1 MKFALTLSA
10 MAASTAVTALYI
22 PEPRPVNV
30 EERLYTVELA
40 PGETK
45 LVTEDQKWELLAQG
59 KHFIDITDYQY
70 IDSRRV
76 RVAPSNFPADVAF
89 KAQVNSIIPKLSAEN
104 VRANLEKYTSF
115 NNRYYKSDTGKEAAE
130 WLKSQVD
137 GLIKSASERSGKK
150 VAATVKPF
158 VHSGW
163 GQTSVIATIPGKSTK
178 TIVVGAHLDSIN
190 LSNPRTG
197 RAPGADDN
205 GSGSMTILESFKAL
219 LSDADVAAGNS
230 PNTIEFHWYA
240 GEEAGLLGS
249 QAIFKQYKGEKREI
263 KAMLNQDMTGYT
275 KGTIDAG
282 QPESMGVVTDNV
294 DKDLTAFVKKVIAAY
309 CSIPAVDTKCGYAC
323 SDHAS
328 ASRNGYPSAF
338 VIESPM
344 DYSSEL
350 IHSTRDS
357 MDTVNPQHMIEHAKM
372 VVGFAYELGHAE
384 NL

>member
-1 MKFALTLSA
+1 MKFALTISA
-10 MAASTAVTALYI
+10 LAASTAVTALYI

-30 EERLYTVELA
+30 NERLYTIELS

-59 KHFIDITDYQY
+59 KHFIDITDYQH

-76 RVAPSNFPADVAF
+76 RVAPVNFPADVAH
-89 KAQVNSIIPKLSAEN
+89 KEHVNSLITKLSADHAF
-104 VRANLEKYTSF
+104 ANLKTYTSF
-115 NNRYYKSDTGKEAAE
+115 NTRYYKSDTGKQASE
-130 WLKSQVD
+130 WLLSQVQAIID
-137 GLIKSASERSGKK
+137 GAAKANGKAVTAS
-150 VAATVKPF
+150 VKPF

-163 GQTSVIATIPGKSTK
+163 GQTSVIATVPGKSTK

-190 LSNPRTG
+190 LNNPKSG

-205 GSGSMTILESFKAL
+205 GSGSMTILEAFKAL
-219 LSDADVAAGNS
+219 LSDPEFAAGNN
-230 PNTIEFHWYA
+230 PNTVEFHWYS

-249 QAIFKQYKGEKREI
+249 QAIFKQYKSDGRDI

-282 QPESMGVVTDNV
+282 ATESLGVVTDNV
-294 DKDLTAFVKKVIAAY
+294 DKNLTAYIKKIIAAY
-309 CSIPAVDTKCGYAC
+309 CAIPAVDTKCGYAC

-328 ASRNGYPSAF
+328 ANRNGYPSAF

-350 IHSTRDS
+350 IHSPKDDL
-357 MDTVNPQHMIEHAKM
+357 DTVNPKHMMEHAKM

-384 NL
+384 GL